1 MRTAILAEVE
11 QALLADERRALSALR
26 AVLGR
31 FDAPADSVNALAR
44 SIEQLDELFL
54 VVIVGEFNSGKSAFI
69 NALLGAGVL
78 KEGVT
83 PTTAQV
89 NLLQFGTEPGRHE
102 RTPHLHVI
110 SAPVDLL
117 REIHIVDTPG
127 TNAVIR
133 EHEAI
138 TAEFV
143 PRSDLV
149 LFVTSADR
157 PFTESERQFLEA
169 VREWGKKILVVINK
183 VDLFENDAQ
192 LEEVRTFVADQARRL
207 LGSEPDI
214 FPVSARL
221 AQRAKAGEPALWAPS
236 GFERL
241 ETYVRERLDEHERV
255 RLKLANPLGVGLT
268 LARRYLD
275 VVSGRLDL
283 LAEDVQL
290 LDDVD
295 RQLAVQRED
304 MGRQFGLRLAEI
316 EKTLLEMEGRGHAY
330 FDEMLRVGRVFDLF
344 NTARVQE
351 GFERQVV
358 ADTPP
363 EIERRVGELID
374 WLVDADFRQWQQVTS
389 HLAVRRRQHHDR
401 IIGDPGVASFHIER
415 TRLIDSVG
423 REAQRVVDSYDRQRE
438 AAALA
443 ESARNAVATAAAV
456 GAGALGL
463 GAVVTIV
470 ATTAAADV
478 TGVLLA
484 GVLGTLGLFVIPA
497 RRRKAKAELRAKITA
512 MRETLARALREQ
524 FERELRRS
532 SQRLSESIAPYSRF
546 IRAEQQSLTTT
557 RDELAALRDE
567 MMMLMSRVNAIG
579 R

>member
-1 MRTAILAEVE
+1 MRTTILGEVE
-11 QALLADERRALSALR
+11 QALLADERRSLSALSD
-26 AVLGR
+26 ALGR
-31 FDAPADSVNALAR
+31 LAAPADSTAALAR

-69 NALLGAGVL
+69 NALLGARVL

-89 NLLQFGTEPGRHE
+89 NVLQYGAESSRHE
-102 RTPHLHVI
+102 RSPHLHVI

-157 PFTESERQFLEA
+157 PFTESERQFLDA

-183 VDLFENDAQ
+183 VDLFEHAAQ
-192 LEEVRTFVADQARRL
+192 LEEVRSFVSEQGRRL
-207 LGSEPDI
+207 LGTDPEI

-221 AQRAKAGEPALWAPS
+221 AQRAKAGEPGVWAAS

-241 ETYVRERLDEHERV
+241 ERYIRERLDEHERV

-268 LARRYLD
+268 LARRYLEI
-275 VVSGRLDL
+275 VNGRLDL
-283 LAEDVQL
+283 LREDVVL

-295 RQLAVQRED
+295 RQLRVQRED
-304 MGRQFGLRLAEI
+304 MDRQFALRSAEI
-316 EKTLLEMEGRGHAY
+316 EKVLLEMEGRGHGY
-330 FDEMLRVGRVFDLF
+330 FDEMLRLGRVFDLF

-358 ADTPP
+358 ADTPH
-363 EIERRVGELID
+363 EIEQRVGELID

-389 HLAVRRRQHHDR
+389 HLADRRRQHKAR
-401 IIGDPGVASFHIER
+401 IVGDSEVATFHIER
-415 TRLIDSVG
+415 TRLIESVG
-423 REAQRVVDSYDRQRE
+423 REAQRVVDSYDRSRE

-497 RRRKAKAELRAKITA
+497 RRRKAKADLRAKISA
-512 MRETLARALREQ
+512 MRETLSRALREQ
-524 FERELRRS
+524 FERELGRS
-532 SQRLSESIAPYSRF
+532 SERLNEGIAPYSRF
-546 IRAEQQSLTTT
+546 VRAEQQSLTSA
-557 RDELAALRDE
+557 RDELAVLQDE
-567 MMMLMSRVNAIG
+567 MTMLLGRVNAIG